1 MVDRRDLLKL
11 GGTTLAVASIAQIPS
26 LMAQTVAEGA
36 KGMGP
41 LTITKVEAYIVRTP
55 KDQIP
60 EEQIT
65 SMPPI
70 GATNEGVGLWKRL
83 DLHSPSRFKKYT
95 QLVFV
100 KITTN
105 QGLVGWGEA
114 HAPAAPRVHK
124 TVITDLLAPVLV
136 GEDARNVEVLW
147 ERMYS
152 TQRLRGYSTGFFLE
166 SIAAV
171 DLALWD
177 LLGKYLNVPVY
188 RLLGGKYRDEIP
200 TYIWVRGD
208 TPTAIKEDAAKALE
222 SGYTVLKMGLGGRP
236 DTGRLDRVEAVS
248 EVLKSKGQGQVITDS
263 LGAFKLYEAIKL
275 GRELDQMGNI
285 GWWEDP
291 LMPEDYQ
298 GYVELS
304 AALDTAICKGEVL
317 SNRFQMRD
325 MAAAKAVDIS
335 NVDICRAG
343 GISESKKMAM
353 IADLYGLMWTPHVST
368 GSLLYMSASIHLGVA
383 TPNCLIMEYQ
393 GQAAGPLGNVLA
405 KEPLEFRPGFAKVPE
420 RPGLGVEFDEREL
433 AKITIG

>member
-11 GGTTLAVASIAQIPS
+11 GGTTLAAASIAQIPS
-26 LMAQTVAEGA
+26 LMAQTVAQGST
-36 KGMGP
+36 GMSP
-41 LTITKVEAYIVRTP
+41 LTITKVEAFIVRSP
-55 KDQIP
+55 KDQTP
-60 EEQIT
+60 EDQIT

-70 GATNEGVGLWKRL
+70 GATNEGIGLWKRL
-83 DLHSPSRFKKYT
+83 DMHSPSRFKQYT

-100 KITTN
+100 KISTK

-124 TVITDLLAPVLV
+124 TVISDLLAPVLV
-136 GEDARNVEVLW
+136 GQDARNVEVLW

-152 TQRLRGYSTGFFLE
+152 TQRLRGYATGFFLE

-177 LLGKYLNVPVY
+177 LLGKYLNTPVY

-208 TPTAIKEDAAKALE
+208 SINALKEDTAKAFE
-222 SGYTVLKMGLGGRP
+222 AGYTVVKMSLGVSPG
-236 DTGRLDRVEAVS
+236 TARLDRVAAVS
-248 EVLKSKGQGQVITDS
+248 EVAKNKGQVITDS
-263 LGAFKLYEAIKL
+263 LGAFKLYEAVKL

-291 LMPEDYQ
+291 LMPEDDQ
-298 GYVELS
+298 GYVKLAES
-304 AALDTAICKGEVL
+304 LDTAICKGEVL

-325 MAAAKAVDIS
+325 LAASRGIDIS
-335 NVDICRAG
+335 NIDVCRAG
-343 GISESKKMAM
+343 GISESKKMAL

-368 GSLLYMSASIHLGVA
+368 GSLLYMSASIHLAAA
-383 TPNCLIMEYQ
+383 TPNCLIMENQ
-393 GQAAGPLGNVLA
+393 NQSLGPLGNVLA
-405 KEPLEFRPGFAKVPE
+405 KEPLEYRPGFAKVPE
-420 RPGLGVEFDEREL
+420 RPGLGIEFDEREL
-433 AKITIG
+433 AKVTIG

>member
-1 MVDRRDLLKL
+1 
-11 GGTTLAVASIAQIPS
+11 
-26 LMAQTVAEGA
+26 
-36 KGMGP
+36 
-41 LTITKVEAYIVRTP
+41 
-55 KDQIP
+55 
-60 EEQIT
+60 
-65 SMPPI
+65 
-70 GATNEGVGLWKRL
+70 
-83 DLHSPSRFKKYT
+83 
-95 QLVFV
+95 
-100 KITTN
+100 
-105 QGLVGWGEA
+105 
-114 HAPAAPRVHK
+114 
-124 TVITDLLAPVLV
+124 
-136 GEDARNVEVLW
+136 
-147 ERMYS
+147 MYS
-152 TQRLRGYSTGFFLE
+152 TQRLRGYSTGFLLE
-166 SIAAV
+166 SMSAV

-236 DTGRLDRVEAVS
+236 ATGRLDRVAAVS
-248 EVLKSKGQGQVITDS
+248 DVLKSKGQGQVITDS
-263 LGAFKLYEAIKL
+263 LGAFKLYEAVKL

-291 LMPEDYQ
+291 LMPEDDK

-325 MAAAKAVDIS
+325 MASAKAVDIS
-335 NVDICRAG
+335 NVDVCRAG
-343 GISESKKMAM
+343 GISESRKMAM

-368 GSLLYMSASIHLGVA
+368 GSVLYMSASIHLAVA

-405 KEPLEFRPGFAKVPE
+405 KEPIEFRPGFAKVPE

-433 AKITIG
+433 AKVTIG